1 MHKTKIISIF
11 DYSIMPIG
19 ISITISSMSYKRPF
33 KSARELD
40 DLILCYFSY
49 AGGSPSAEEKK
60 ANHNT
65 IAPSGPP
72 TLSGLAFY
80 LGFNSLAE
88 FEAREAK
95 GKFASRLKR
104 ARLYIEAIYESR
116 LHSSTGAIYALKAMG
131 HSEKSAGKSQDKTD
145 DTLKIEIFENGPKLA
160 ASEKD
165 IVL

>member
-1 MHKTKIISIF
+1 LHKTKIISIF

-49 AGGSPSAEEKK
+49 AGGSPSAEKKK
-60 ANHNT
+60 ANNNT
-65 IAPSGPP
+65 ITPSGPP

-95 GKFASRLKR
+95 GRFASRLQR

-131 HSEKSAGKSQDKTD
+131 HGEKATGKTREEQDNTFN
-145 DTLKIEIFENGPKLA
+145 IEIVGSGPKLA